1 MTNFQRLIS
10 YIYTYEGGIKGKNIG
25 FAKLEVRGSQCR
37 ITVNVKKIFVGGN
50 PIGVYMLTGREE
62 IRIGTLF
69 ARNGS
74 GEFRTVIHTQDL
86 EHTGHSLDDCYGLSV
101 HDVESN
107 WRSYTTIW
115 EDAVAHAAEVDL
127 ADVTAGKAAR
137 NASGNTQSESQ
148 NTPQS
153 MPQST
158 SHNMSQDTSQKT
170 DAVQVKAPS
179 PEPRTAPLPISAEI
193 ERELKREELKQMGMP
208 ESEIHPKQTR
218 TGNVVRLYGGGRSER
233 LGILP
238 ELIPEPRIAKEEEEG
253 AAAGISGFRENE
265 HAAQYEDM
273 DLEAEPEKAHREESV
288 TEAQGVRESVS
299 GAQESPE
306 GASGGQ
312 AVLQE
317 VSEAGTVL
325 ENTSEAQA
333 VREAVSGL
341 QTAREAASEPGAAEE
356 ALEMPG
362 IREAMEEMPGI
373 REAMEEMP
381 GIREAVEE
389 MPGMPEAMEE
399 MPDVPEAMAEAQ
411 NVLTG
416 GMEAPQAVRQA
427 AGPAQSVRESM
438 PHETAVP
445 EAAADNGARSHAAF
459 AGTAGGP
466 ALGFLEE
473 SHPAM
478 ESEAVV
484 SQSPQAVRQAGP
496 ALAQGGLRREI
507 RNQVSMRPGA
517 PLERVQKQ
525 EAAPALSAP
534 PCPQTAEQ
542 KAPGTAPAQ
551 SGSVIS
557 FRERSDTQNEQEMWE
572 MLRKRYP
579 KILAF
584 DYADG
589 CEILTIKP
597 QDIGLLPRETWV
609 YGNNSFLLH
618 GFYSFRYLILAR
630 LNNPNGRPRYLL
642 GIPGHYYSNEKYM
655 AAMFGF
661 PDFVLSKNQPPK
673 DGRFGYWYTDIKIG
687 E

>member
-208 ESEIHPKQTR
+208 ESEIHPRQTR
-218 TGNVVRLYGGGRSER
+218 AGNVVRLYGGGRSER

-253 AAAGISGFRENE
+253 AAAGI
-265 HAAQYEDM
+265 
-273 DLEAEPEKAHREESV
+273 
-288 TEAQGVRESVS
+288 VR
-299 GAQESPE
+299 
-306 GASGGQ
+306 
-312 AVLQE
+312 
-317 VSEAGTVL
+317 
-325 ENTSEAQA
+325 
-333 VREAVSGL
+333 
-341 QTAREAASEPGAAEE
+341 
-356 ALEMPG
+356 
-362 IREAMEEMPGI
+362 
-373 REAMEEMP
+373 
-381 GIREAVEE
+381 
-389 MPGMPEAMEE
+389 
-399 MPDVPEAMAEAQ
+399 
-411 NVLTG
+411 
-416 GMEAPQAVRQA
+416 
-427 AGPAQSVRESM
+427 
-438 PHETAVP
+438 
-445 EAAADNGARSHAAF
+445 
-459 AGTAGGP
+459 
-466 ALGFLEE
+466 
-473 SHPAM
+473 
-478 ESEAVV
+478 
-484 SQSPQAVRQAGP
+484 
-496 ALAQGGLRREI
+496 
-507 RNQVSMRPGA
+507 
-517 PLERVQKQ
+517 
-525 EAAPALSAP
+525 
-534 PCPQTAEQ
+534 
-542 KAPGTAPAQ
+542 
-551 SGSVIS
+551 S
-557 FRERSDTQNEQEMWE
+557 F
-572 MLRKRYP
+572 
-579 KILAF
+579 
-584 DYADG
+584 
-589 CEILTIKP
+589 
-597 QDIGLLPRETWV
+597 
-609 YGNNSFLLH
+609 
-618 GFYSFRYLILAR
+618 
-630 LNNPNGRPRYLL
+630 
-642 GIPGHYYSNEKYM
+642 
-655 AAMFGF
+655 
-661 PDFVLSKNQPPK
+661 
-673 DGRFGYWYTDIKIG
+673 
-687 E
+687 

>member
-273 DLEAEPEKAHREESV
+273 NLEEKAHREESV

-373 REAMEEMP
+373 REA
-381 GIREAVEE
+381 VEE
-389 MPGMPEAMEE
+389 MPGLPEAMEE
-399 MPDVPEAMAEAQ
+399 MPERLKRMCTNWCP
-411 NVLTG
+411 
-416 GMEAPQAVRQA
+416 
-427 AGPAQSVRESM
+427 
-438 PHETAVP
+438 
-445 EAAADNGARSHAAF
+445 RSS
-459 AGTAGGP
+459 GRP
-466 ALGFLEE
+466 
-473 SHPAM
+473 P
-478 ESEAVV
+478 
-484 SQSPQAVRQAGP
+484 
-496 ALAQGGLRREI
+496 GLRRASGKAC
-507 RNQVSMRPGA
+507 RMRP
-517 PLERVQKQ
+517 PSRRPRQTMERARMRHLPELRAGLLWGFWRNRILPWSQRLWFPRDRRLSGRPGLRWHR
-525 EAAPALSAP
+525 EGSGGRSGIRFPCAPARRWSACRSRKQP
-534 PCPQTAEQ
+534 RRCPRRPVRRRRSR
-542 KAPGTAPAQ
+542 KLPVRLRHSRVRLFP
-551 SGSVIS
+551 SGKGAIH
-557 FRERSDTQNEQEMWE
+557 RTN
-572 MLRKRYP
+572 RKCG
-579 KILAF
+579 K
-584 DYADG
+584 
-589 CEILTIKP
+589 C
-597 QDIGLLPRETWV
+597 
-609 YGNNSFLLH
+609 
-618 GFYSFRYLILAR
+618 
-630 LNNPNGRPRYLL
+630 
-642 GIPGHYYSNEKYM
+642 
-655 AAMFGF
+655 
-661 PDFVLSKNQPPK
+661 
-673 DGRFGYWYTDIKIG
+673 
-687 E
+687 

>member
-127 ADVTAGKAAR
+127 ADVTAGRAAR

-158 SHNMSQDTSQKT
+158 SHNMSQDTSQNT

-193 ERELKREELKQMGMP
+193 ERELEREELKQMGMP

-218 TGNVVRLYGGGRSER
+218 TGNVVRLYGDGRSER
-233 LGILP
+233 LGALP
-238 ELIPEPRIAKEEEEG
+238 ELIPEPRIAKEEER

-265 HAAQYEDM
+265 RAAQYEDM
-273 DLEAEPEKAHREESV
+273 NLEPASEKPHEEESV
-288 TEAQGVRESVS
+288 TEAQAVRESVS
-299 GAQESPE
+299 GAQASQE

-312 AVLQE
+312 AVLRE
-317 VSEAGTVL
+317 VSESGTAL
-325 ENTSEAQA
+325 EHTSEAQA
-333 VREAVSGL
+333 VREAVSGP
-341 QTAREAASEPGAAEE
+341 QTAREAASEPGTAAE
-356 ALEMPG
+356 AL
-362 IREAMEEMPGI
+362 
-373 REAMEEMP
+373 EMP

-389 MPGMPEAMEE
+389 MPGVPEAVEE
-399 MPDVPEAMAEAQ
+399 MPGVSEAVEEMPGVPEAMTEAQ
-411 NVLTG
+411 NVQTG

-427 AGPAQSVRESM
+427 AGPAQGVRESM

-445 EAAADNGARSHAAF
+445 EAATDNGARSHAAF

>member
-153 MPQST
+153 MPQSA
-158 SHNMSQDTSQKT
+158 SHNMSQDTSQNT

-193 ERELKREELKQMGMP
+193 ERELEREELKQMGMP

-218 TGNVVRLYGGGRSER
+218 TGNVVRLYGDGRSER
-233 LGILP
+233 LGTLP
-238 ELIPEPRIAKEEEEG
+238 ELIPEPRIAKEEEG

-265 HAAQYEDM
+265 RAALYEDM
-273 DLEAEPEKAHREESV
+273 NLEPASEKPHGEESV
-288 TEAQGVRESVS
+288 TEAQAVRESVS
-299 GAQESPE
+299 GAQASQE

-312 AVLQE
+312 AVLRE
-317 VSEAGTVL
+317 VSESGIVL
-325 ENTSEAQA
+325 EHTSEAQV
-333 VREAVSGL
+333 VRDAVSGP
-341 QTAREAASEPGAAEE
+341 QTAREAASEPGAAAE
-356 ALEMPG
+356 AL
-362 IREAMEEMPGI
+362 
-373 REAMEEMP
+373 EMP

-389 MPGMPEAMEE
+389 MPGVPEAVEEMPGVPEAVEE
-399 MPDVPEAMAEAQ
+399 MPDVPEAMTEAQ
-411 NVLTG
+411 NVQTG
-416 GMEAPQAVRQA
+416 GMEVPQAVRQA

-438 PHETAVP
+438 PHEIAVP

>member
-158 SHNMSQDTSQKT
+158 SHNMSQDTSQNT

-179 PEPRTAPLPISAEI
+179 PEPRTSPLPISAEI
-193 ERELKREELKQMGMP
+193 ERELEREELKQMGMP

-218 TGNVVRLYGGGRSER
+218 TGNVVRLYGDGRSER
-233 LGILP
+233 LGTLP
-238 ELIPEPRIAKEEEEG
+238 ELIPEPRIAKEEEG

-265 HAAQYEDM
+265 RAAQYEDM
-273 DLEAEPEKAHREESV
+273 NLEAAPEKPHGEESV
-288 TEAQGVRESVS
+288 TEAQAVRESVS
-299 GAQESPE
+299 GAQASQE

-312 AVLQE
+312 AVLRE
-317 VSEAGTVL
+317 VSESGTVL
-325 ENTSEAQA
+325 EHTSEAQV
-333 VREAVSGL
+333 VRDAVSGP
-341 QTAREAASEPGAAEE
+341 QTAREAASEPGAAAE
-356 ALEMPG
+356 AL
-362 IREAMEEMPGI
+362 
-373 REAMEEMP
+373 EMP

-389 MPGMPEAMEE
+389 MPGVPEAVEEMPGVPEAVEE
-399 MPDVPEAMAEAQ
+399 MPDVPEAMTEAQ
-411 NVLTG
+411 NVQTG

-427 AGPAQSVRESM
+427 A
-438 PHETAVP
+438 
-445 EAAADNGARSHAAF
+445 
-459 AGTAGGP
+459 GP

>member
-153 MPQST
+153 RPQST

-193 ERELKREELKQMGMP
+193 ERELEREELKQMGMP
-208 ESEIHPKQTR
+208 ESEIHPRQTR
-218 TGNVVRLYGGGRSER
+218 AGNVVRLYGGGRSER

-273 DLEAEPEKAHREESV
+273 NLEAEPEKAHREESV

-373 REAMEEMP
+373 REAM
-381 GIREAVEE
+381 
-389 MPGMPEAMEE
+389 
-399 MPDVPEAMAEAQ
+399 
-411 NVLTG
+411 
-416 GMEAPQAVRQA
+416 
-427 AGPAQSVRESM
+427 
-438 PHETAVP
+438 
-445 EAAADNGARSHAAF
+445 
-459 AGTAGGP
+459 
-466 ALGFLEE
+466 
-473 SHPAM
+473 
-478 ESEAVV
+478 
-484 SQSPQAVRQAGP
+484 
-496 ALAQGGLRREI
+496 
-507 RNQVSMRPGA
+507 
-517 PLERVQKQ
+517 K
-525 EAAPALSAP
+525 
-534 PCPQTAEQ
+534 
-542 KAPGTAPAQ
+542 
-551 SGSVIS
+551 
-557 FRERSDTQNEQEMWE
+557 
-572 MLRKRYP
+572 
-579 KILAF
+579 
-584 DYADG
+584 
-589 CEILTIKP
+589 
-597 QDIGLLPRETWV
+597 
-609 YGNNSFLLH
+609 
-618 GFYSFRYLILAR
+618 
-630 LNNPNGRPRYLL
+630 
-642 GIPGHYYSNEKYM
+642 
-655 AAMFGF
+655 
-661 PDFVLSKNQPPK
+661 
-673 DGRFGYWYTDIKIG
+673 
-687 E
+687 